1 MNNIKIKFF
10 ALSIISLFS
19 ILMGVNMASAK
30 AVVST
35 NSVAFVIPTVYI
47 SANDTN
53 VNYGANVN
61 ISWSSK
67 DANYCIGT
75 NFNTKNTT
83 SGKVRTGA
91 LFASTTYNIICY
103 NNSGSSSRSITV
115 KVRPQIQNISVI
127 QSPLI
132 SLSADNSVLYLNKL
146 DLYGTNYP
154 TTKIRWSSAFAVSC
168 VGNSNSDFMIDWIG
182 PKNLSGV
189 FSTGS
194 LQKTT
199 TYTISC
205 KNSEG
210 TTTTKSVTI
219 TVIK

>member
-1 MNNIKIKFF
+1 MNIKIKFF
-10 ALSIISLFS
+10 AVGFISLFS

-30 AVVST
+30 TIAST
-35 NSVAFVIPTVYI
+35 NSVAFVIPTVFI
-47 SANDTN
+47 SANDTD

-61 ISWSSK
+61 VSWSSK

-91 LFASTTYNIICY
+91 LFVSTTYNIICY

-115 KVRPQIQNISVI
+115 KVRPQVKNPPIVQN
-127 QSPLI
+127 PLV
-132 SLSADNSVLYLNKL
+132 SLSADNSTLYLNRL
-146 DLYGTNYP
+146 YLYGTNYP
-154 TTKIRWSSAFAVSC
+154 TTKIRWSSANAISC
-168 VGNSNSDFMIDWIG
+168 VGSSSSDFKIDWIG

-189 FSTGS
+189 FNTGS

-210 TTTTKSVTI
+210 TTTTKSVTVTI
-219 TVIK
+219 IK